1 MLINNTND
9 IVEFL
14 QVIKLRRHS
23 KNSNLHVKQKRQ
35 FVGIDNIIYRREN
48 IHSSTSITNSMTFVT
63 KKKKK
68 KERKENS
75 FRRCSAKL
83 RILQERAEESRSFV
97 TVLARIHSYDTTR

>member
-35 FVGIDNIIYRREN
+35 FVGIDDIRREN